1 MNLFPFWAV
10 SLAASILTAAGL
22 VATTYLLAVPPQSPL
37 RKSTRQYLELLQ
49 RELRFLLSNVS
60 ARSIL
65 IGQVA
70 TGAPLLLFVFLKDA
84 WLLSPFVP
92 VVVFA
97 PLISL
102 RSQRDKR
109 TTRIEE
115 QLDSWLLTLANALKA
130 SSSLGESIAAS
141 AGLMHAPISQEI
153 DLLIKEYKLGTALDE
168 AMKHMAERVRSRT
181 VSSGLLT
188 LRIARNTGG
197 DLPKTLETAAASL
210 REMARLEG
218 VVRTKTAE
226 GKAQAWVIGAMPFP
240 LVGILNWMNGD
251 FLSPLLSNFKGHLVI
266 AVATLLWL
274 AAIFSARKILAVDI

>member
-1 MNLFPFWAV
+1 MSLFPYWGV
-10 SLAASILTAAGL
+10 SLFASVLTAVGI
-22 VATTYLLAVPPQSPL
+22 VTTIYLLAVPPQSPIRVIA
-37 RKSTRQYLELLQ
+37 RKYLETLQ
-49 RELRFLLSNVS
+49 FELRFLLSPVS
-60 ARSIL
+60 PRSIL
-65 IGQVA
+65 IGQLVI
-70 TGAPLLLFVFLKDA
+70 GASLLAYLFVERSWILSPLLLAVAYLPIM
-84 WLLSPFVP
+84 WLHSE
-92 VVVFA
+92 
-97 PLISL
+97 
-102 RSQRDKR
+102 RDKR

-130 SSSLGESIAAS
+130 SSSLGEAIASS

-168 AMKHMAERVRSRT
+168 AMEHMASRVKSRT

-226 GKAQAWVIGAMPFP
+226 GKAQTFVIGAMPFP
-240 LVGILNWMNGD
+240 LLGLLNWMNPN
-251 FLSPLLSNFKGHLVI
+251 LLTPLWDNFIGNLI
-266 AVATLLWL
+266 VAGATAFWL